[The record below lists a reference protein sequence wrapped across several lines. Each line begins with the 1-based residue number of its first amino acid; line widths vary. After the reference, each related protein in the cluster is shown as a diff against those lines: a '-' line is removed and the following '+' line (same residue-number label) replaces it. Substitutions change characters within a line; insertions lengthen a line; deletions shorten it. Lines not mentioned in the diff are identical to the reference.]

1 MKTDTDLQQ
10 DVIDELVWE
19 PSIDAAAIGVAAEDG
34 VVTLSGHVPSYAEK
48 WTAEYAAKRVAGVRA
63 IANEIAVRLP
73 GASERSDSDI
83 ARAALHALAW
93 DVWVPEER
101 VSVTV
106 SDGWVKLDGTVDTKH
121 QKLAAERAVRTL
133 TGVKSVTNLIQV
145 TPTVQPAD
153 VTTKITGAF
162 QRSAVLDA
170 RQIEAETH
178 GGRVVLRGTVRTWNE
193 RETAE
198 QAAWAAPGVAEVD
211 NQIIVQPVTT
221 CKDKLATYLRA
232 NHVPFETQHHRIA
245 YTAQD
250 VAASEHLPGQC
261 FSLAM
266 PSHRQ
271 EGRHH
276 LGCQGLPAQIP
287 GVGDRERLRQQ
298 LNGRRRCS
306 RRRGVSGP
314 SEPRHCV
321 RVALLG
327 AEDDVCCH
335 TLDAGTGFPEGD
347 AGIAVQALAD
357 RRRQVVVQGLA
368 HQIVVE
374 RQAISGSVEQAGRDC
389 SCQRG

>member
-198 QAAWAAPGVAEVD
+198 QAAWAAPGFAEVD

-250 VAASEHLPGQC
+250 VAASEHLPGQLMAKVVIAIADGELIMLVLPANRRADLAKVRAALGARELWLAEEHDFARRFADC
-261 FSLAM
+261 EIGAM
-266 PSHRQ
+266 PPF
-271 EGRHH
+271 GN
-276 LGCQGLPAQIP
+276 LYDLPVYVDESLTA
-287 GVGDRERLRQQ
+287 D
-298 LNGRRRCS
+298 
-306 RRRGVSGP
+306 P
-314 SEPRHCV
+314 SIV
-321 RVALLG
+321 FQ
-327 AEDDVCCH
+327 
-335 TLDAGTGFPEGD
+335 AGTHMETMRIRYADFARLVKPTMVDIARGS
-347 AGIAVQALAD
+347 GIAAVYY
-357 RRRQVVVQGLA
+357 
-368 HQIVVE
+368 
-374 RQAISGSVEQAGRDC
+374 
-389 SCQRG
+389 